1 MADPVLLAL
10 LTSPSPN
17 GFRLPA
23 ALAQNL
29 ADHFETLEI
38 EAEVVQTL
46 AAEDFVQA
54 YRALVDAPNDIVLRI
69 LTNFANDLGRPRA
82 AAAPAGGGGGA
93 IPPLPHAAAAEAPFR
108 PAIVEPVADTLLA
121 RDERAFGM
129 TGKEITALDASI
141 QTMSLVSPEA
151 VEDEKYG
158 GDPSCTAVAI
168 AKRKAKDGSTL
179 PEMIA
184 RKDASSIRE
193 SFSMLVREYNEQG
206 QTAQVSAITAFK
218 TETDEV
224 YLNDDKGYIDY
235 LARYRRK
242 YRGRAFPIAIDYA
255 LVIKGLKAADTSSL
269 RDQISSLT
277 KELTDVKARGK
288 ELKTLVDSLKSQMG
302 NLRSNN
308 QGGPAQ
314 GDRKVPPSF
323 TCKTCGAVG
332 QHWTNKCPDS
342 VKLEDADDEKDKK

>member
-1 MADPVLLAL
+1 MADPALLAL

-46 AAEDFVQA
+46 AAEDFVSA
-54 YRALVDAPNDIVLRI
+54 YRALVDAPNDLVLRI

-93 IPPLPHAAAAEAPFR
+93 IPPLPHAAAVEAPFR

-129 TGKEITALDASI
+129 TGKEIIALDASI

-158 GDPSCTAVAI
+158 GDPACTAVAI

-184 RKDASSIRE
+184 KKDASAIRE

-242 YRGRAFPIAIDYA
+242 YRGRAIPIAID
-255 LVIKGLKAADTSSL
+255 
-269 RDQISSLT
+269 
-277 KELTDVKARGK
+277 
-288 ELKTLVDSLKSQMG
+288 
-302 NLRSNN
+302 
-308 QGGPAQ
+308 
-314 GDRKVPPSF
+314 
-323 TCKTCGAVG
+323 
-332 QHWTNKCPDS
+332 
-342 VKLEDADDEKDKK
+342 